1 MKRCAASV
9 TGYASR
15 KARHDRGGAHDRS
28 GSAAR
33 NAMSAAPSGG
43 PPDGTRDSANAGTG
57 GAGGTTGRT
66 PGEKNDSTAGGGPRG
81 SRLIARLLARWPHL
95 RSFRLR
101 IALVSTVIALVAIT
115 TLYAST
121 GYIIVQ
127 RRAAIIDRML
137 AAQLSSPLFH
147 LHLQVPWSAIDAHVN
162 ASFSG
167 FVPKESTEG
176 FAILRVHHAQAGEL
190 YRSSDWPLELT
201 PARLPSL
208 AQGVQTLESHDR
220 SWRVGSVVN
229 GPVTAWI
236 GVNRSLSNVQLR
248 ATFGRFAGA
257 LAILAALI
265 GLLSWYLAG
274 GAMRPVERLTRV
286 MVRINAMDLDR
297 RVSTQQED
305 REFAELIAVFN
316 AMLDRLQR
324 SYQQAV
330 RFSGDAAHELKTP
343 LTILQGELERG
354 FARAA
359 NDPALEQGLANML
372 DEVRRLDSIVRKLL
386 LLARA
391 DAGQLQIPMARVN
404 LGPQL
409 EELAEDISLMDDSRE
424 VRLEIPAHLAVNG
437 DAELLGQV
445 LHNLVSN
452 AIKYG
457 TAGGWIAL
465 AARTEGQNW
474 QIDISNASDGIAAE
488 HWDRLFDRF
497 YRADQA
503 HNRRVSGVGLGLSLA
518 RDIARAHG
526 GTLELAD
533 PGPGN
538 VCFRLTLP
546 TA

>member
-1 MKRCAASV
+1 M
-9 TGYASR
+9 
-15 KARHDRGGAHDRS
+15 
-28 GSAAR
+28 
-33 NAMSAAPSGG
+33 
-43 PPDGTRDSANAGTG
+43 
-57 GAGGTTGRT
+57 
-66 PGEKNDSTAGGGPRG
+66 
-81 SRLIARLLARWPHL
+81 LARVTRL

-101 IALVSTVIALVAIT
+101 IALASTSIALIAMSV
-115 TLYAST
+115 LYACST
-121 GYIIVQ
+121 YIIVQ
-127 RRAAIIDRML
+127 RRAGIVDRML
-137 AAQLSSPLFH
+137 TAQLASPLFQ
-147 LHLQVPWSAIDAHVN
+147 LERPPPWSAIDAHIN

-167 FVPKESTEG
+167 FALPESTSG
-176 FAILRVHHAQAGEL
+176 FAILRICHAHAGEL
-190 YRSSDWPLELT
+190 YRSGDWPAELT
-201 PARLPSL
+201 PARLPTP
-208 AQGVQTLESHDR
+208 AQDPQTLDSHDG
-220 SWRVGSVVN
+220 SWRVGVIAN
-229 GPVTAWI
+229 GPLTIWI
-236 GVNRSLSNVQLR
+236 GANRNLTNIQFDEQLR

-257 LAILAALI
+257 MTALVLLI
-265 GLLSWYLAG
+265 GVLSWTLAG
-274 GAMRPVERLTRV
+274 STMRPLQRLTGV
-286 MVRINAMDLDR
+286 MVRINAMDLDQ

-305 REFAELIAVFN
+305 PEFAELIAVFN

-324 SYQQAV
+324 SYQQAM

-343 LTILQGELERG
+343 LTILQGELERS

-359 NDPALEQGLANML
+359 SDPALEQGMANML
-372 DEVRRLDSIVRKLL
+372 DEVRRLDSIIRKLL

-409 EELAEDISLMDDSRE
+409 EELADDISLMDDSRA
-424 VRLEIPAHLAVNG
+424 VRLDVPAQLMVNG

-465 AARTEGQNW
+465 TARIDGDNW

-503 HNRRVSGVGLGLSLA
+503 HSRRVSGVGLGLSLA

-526 GTLELAD
+526 GALALAD
-533 PGPGN
+533 PGPGK

>member
-1 MKRCAASV
+1 M
-9 TGYASR
+9 
-15 KARHDRGGAHDRS
+15 S
-28 GSAAR
+28 GSA
-33 NAMSAAPSGG
+33 S
-43 PPDGTRDSANAGTG
+43 TG
-57 GAGGTTGRT
+57 G
-66 PGEKNDSTAGGGPRG
+66 TACD
-81 SRLIARLLARWPHL
+81 RLLARLLARVPRL

-101 IALVSTVIALVAIT
+101 IALASTSIALIAMSV
-115 TLYAST
+115 LYACST
-121 GYIIVQ
+121 YIIVQ
-127 RRAAIIDRML
+127 RRAGIVDRML
-137 AAQLSSPLFH
+137 TAQLASPLFQ
-147 LHLQVPWSAIDAHVN
+147 LEQPPPWSAIDAHVN

-167 FVPKESTEG
+167 FALPESTSG
-176 FAILRVHHAQAGEL
+176 FAILRICHAQAGEL
-190 YRSSDWPLELT
+190 YRSGDWPAELT
-201 PARLPSL
+201 PARLPTP
-208 AQGVQTLESHDR
+208 AQDPQTLDSHDG
-220 SWRVGSVVN
+220 SWRVGAIAN
-229 GPVTAWI
+229 GPLTIWI
-236 GVNRSLSNVQLR
+236 GVNRNLTNIQFDVQLR

-257 LAILAALI
+257 MTALVLLI
-265 GLLSWYLAG
+265 GVLSWTLAG
-274 GAMRPVERLTRV
+274 STMRPLQRLTGV
-286 MVRINAMDLDR
+286 MVRINAMELDQ
-297 RVSTQQED
+297 RVPTQQED
-305 REFAELIAVFN
+305 PEFAELIAVFN

-324 SYQQAV
+324 SYQQAM

-343 LTILQGELERG
+343 LTILQGELERS

-359 NDPALEQGLANML
+359 SDPALEQGMANML
-372 DEVRRLDSIVRKLL
+372 DEVRRLDSIIRKLL

-404 LGPQL
+404 LGQQL
-409 EELAEDISLMDDSRE
+409 EELADDISLMDDSRT
-424 VRLEIPAHLAVNG
+424 VRLDVPAQLAVNG

-465 AARTEGQNW
+465 TARIDGKNW

-526 GTLELAD
+526 GALELAD
-533 PGPGN
+533 PGPGK

>member
-1 MKRCAASV
+1 MPGSGR
-9 TGYASR
+9 
-15 KARHDRGGAHDRS
+15 RS
-28 GSAAR
+28 L
-33 NAMSAAPSGG
+33 AAP
-43 PPDGTRDSANAGTG
+43 
-57 GAGGTTGRT
+57 
-66 PGEKNDSTAGGGPRG
+66 
-81 SRLIARLLARWPHL
+81 LLARWPQL

-101 IALVSTVIALVAIT
+101 IALVSTVIALVSIT
-115 TLYAST
+115 ALYAVA
-121 GYIIVQ
+121 GYTIVQ
-127 RRAAIIDRML
+127 RRAIIIDRIL
-137 AAQLSSPLFH
+137 SAQLSGPLF
-147 LHLQVPWSAIDAHVN
+147 QAAPQAPWSAIDAHVN

-167 FVPKESTEG
+167 FAPANSTQG
-176 FAILRVHHAQAGEL
+176 FAILRVRHAEAGEL
-190 YRSSDWPLELT
+190 YRSSDWPLELSP
-201 PARLPSL
+201 PAEPGTYTLHSADQAWRI
-208 AQGVQTLESHDR
+208 GVA
-220 SWRVGSVVN
+220 VN
-229 GPVTAWI
+229 GPLTVWL
-236 GVNRSLSNVQLR
+236 GVNSSLSNAQLN
-248 ATFGRFAGA
+248 ASMGRFAA
-257 LAILAALI
+257 LLVALVALI

-286 MVRINAMDLDR
+286 MVRINATDLDR
-297 RVSTQQED
+297 RVATEQED
-305 REFAELIAVFN
+305 REFAELITVFN

-343 LTILQGELERG
+343 LTILQGELERS

-359 NDPALEQGLANML
+359 HDPALEEGLANML

-391 DAGQLQIPMARVN
+391 DAGQLHIPMARTD
-404 LGPQL
+404 LAPLL
-409 EELAEDISLMDDSRE
+409 EELAEDIGLMDDSRA
-424 VRLEIPAHLAVNG
+424 VRLEVPARLYVNG

-465 AARTEGQNW
+465 QARNIEQHW
-474 QIDISNASDGIAAE
+474 QIDISNASDGIARE

-503 HNRRVSGVGLGLSLA
+503 HNRRVAGVGLGLSLA

-526 GTLELAD
+526 GALELAD
-533 PGPGN
+533 PGPGK

-546 TA
+546 AA

>member
-1 MKRCAASV
+1 MTAAPPP
-9 TGYASR
+9 TA
-15 KARHDRGGAHDRS
+15 KARRRS
-28 GSAAR
+28 LV
-33 NAMSAAPSGG
+33 AP
-43 PPDGTRDSANAGTG
+43 
-57 GAGGTTGRT
+57 
-66 PGEKNDSTAGGGPRG
+66 
-81 SRLIARLLARWPHL
+81 LLERWPQL

-101 IALVSTVIALVAIT
+101 IALVSTVMALAAIT
-115 TLYAST
+115 TLYAT
-121 GYIIVQ
+121 TAYVIVH
-127 RRAAIIDRML
+127 RRASIIDRML
-137 AAQLSSPLFH
+137 TAQLAAPL
-147 LHLQVPWSAIDAHVN
+147 LQLPLQAPWSAIDAHLN

-167 FVPKESTEG
+167 FAPEDSTEG
-176 FAILRVHHAQAGEL
+176 FVVLRVMHAEAGEL
-190 YRSSDWPLELT
+190 YRSSDWPTEMAPR
-201 PARLPSL
+201 PAPGL
-208 AQGVQTLESHDR
+208 QTLETFDR
-220 SWRVGSVVN
+220 SWRVGAVTN
-229 GPVTAWI
+229 GPVTVWI

-248 ATFGRFAGA
+248 ASFGKFAFA
-257 LAILAALI
+257 LVGMAALI

-286 MVRINAMDLDR
+286 MVRLNALDLDR
-297 RVSTQQED
+297 RVASEQED

-343 LTILQGELERG
+343 LTILQGELERS

-359 NDPALEQGLANML
+359 SDPVLEQGLANML

-391 DAGQLQIPMARVN
+391 DAGQLSIPMTRVN
-404 LGPQL
+404 LLPMLQD
-409 EELAEDISLMDDSRE
+409 LAEDIELMDDSRA
-424 VRLEIPAHLAVNG
+424 VRLELPEHLHVNG

-465 AARTEGQNW
+465 AAHTDGQHW
-474 QIDISNASDGIAAE
+474 QIDISNASEGIAPE

-526 GTLELAD
+526 GALELAD
-533 PGPGN
+533 PGPGK

-546 TA
+546 TP

>member
-1 MKRCAASV
+1 MS
-9 TGYASR
+9 TSPSGSP
-15 KARHDRGGAHDRS
+15 RGGASDR
-28 GSAAR
+28 G
-33 NAMSAAPSGG
+33 
-43 PPDGTRDSANAGTG
+43 NAG
-57 GAGGTTGRT
+57 
-66 PGEKNDSTAGGGPRG
+66 SGPRG
-81 SRLIARLLARWPHL
+81 SRLAARLLARWPQL

-121 GYIIVQ
+121 AYIIVH
-127 RRAAIIDRML
+127 RRAGIIDRML
-137 AAQLSSPLFH
+137 TAQLSGPLFQSQ
-147 LHLQVPWSAIDAHVN
+147 LQTPWSAIDAHVN

-167 FVPKESTEG
+167 FAPKESTEG
-176 FAILRVHHAQAGEL
+176 FAILRVVHAEVGEL

-201 PARLPSL
+201 PALLPQPGQDL
-208 AQGVQTLESHDR
+208 RTMESYDR
-220 SWRVGSVVN
+220 SWRVGVTVN
-229 GPVTAWI
+229 GPVTIWV

-248 ATFGRFAGA
+248 ATFGRFA
-257 LAILAALI
+257 AALVVMAVLI
-265 GLLSWYLAG
+265 GVLSWYLAG

-286 MVRINAMDLDR
+286 MVRINATDLDR
-297 RVSTQQED
+297 RVQTEHED
-305 REFAELIAVFN
+305 REFAELITVFN

-343 LTILQGELERG
+343 LTILQGELERS

-359 NDPALEQGLANML
+359 NDPALEEGLANML

-391 DAGQLQIPMARVN
+391 DAGQLTIPMARVD
-404 LGPQL
+404 LAPLL
-409 EELAEDISLMDDSRE
+409 EELAEDIGLMDDSRD
-424 VRLEIPAHLAVNG
+424 VRLELPARLYVNG

-465 AARTEGQNW
+465 AARNSDQHW
-474 QIDISNASDGIAAE
+474 QIDISNASAGIAPE
-488 HWDRLFDRF
+488 HWERLFDRF

-503 HNRRVSGVGLGLSLA
+503 HNRRISGVGLGLSLA

-526 GTLELAD
+526 GALELAD
-533 PGPGN
+533 PGPGK

-546 TA
+546 AA

>member
-1 MKRCAASV
+1 MTGAASRRF
-9 TGYASR
+9 S
-15 KARHDRGGAHDRS
+15 KL
-28 GSAAR
+28 
-33 NAMSAAPSGG
+33 M
-43 PPDGTRDSANAGTG
+43 
-57 GAGGTTGRT
+57 
-66 PGEKNDSTAGGGPRG
+66 
-81 SRLIARLLARWPHL
+81 ARLLARWPQL

-115 TLYAST
+115 ALYAST
-121 GYIIVQ
+121 AYIIVH
-127 RRAAIIDRML
+127 RRAGIIDRVL
-137 AAQLSSPLFH
+137 AAQLSGPLFQ
-147 LHLQVPWSAIDAHVN
+147 LTLQAPWSAIDAHIN

-167 FVPKESTEG
+167 FAPEGSTEG

-190 YRSSDWPLELT
+190 YRSSDWPLELAPQ
-201 PARLPSL
+201 PAPQAGSGL
-208 AQGVQTLESHDR
+208 QTLDSADR
-220 SWRVGSVVN
+220 SWRVGSVTD
-229 GPVTAWI
+229 GPVTVWI
-236 GVNRSLSNVQLR
+236 GVNRSLSNAQLR
-248 ATFGRFAGA
+248 ASFGRFAGA
-257 LAILAALI
+257 LAGMVALI
-265 GLLSWYLAG
+265 GVLSWYLAG

-286 MVRINAMDLDR
+286 MVRINATDLDR
-297 RVSTQQED
+297 RVSTEHED
-305 REFAELIAVFN
+305 REFAELITVFN

-343 LTILQGELERG
+343 LTILQGELERS

-359 NDPALEQGLANML
+359 SDPALEQGLANML

-391 DAGQLQIPMARVN
+391 DAGQLHIPMTRTDLAP
-404 LGPQL
+404 LL
-409 EELAEDISLMDDSRE
+409 EELAEDIGLMDDSRA
-424 VRLEIPAHLAVNG
+424 VRLELPQHLYVNG

-465 AARTEGQNW
+465 TAREEGQHW
-474 QIDISNASDGIAAE
+474 QIDISNASEGIAAE

-526 GTLELAD
+526 GALELAD
-533 PGPGN
+533 PGPGK

-546 TA
+546 VA

>member
-1 MKRCAASV
+1 
-9 TGYASR
+9 
-15 KARHDRGGAHDRS
+15 
-28 GSAAR
+28 
-33 NAMSAAPSGG
+33 MSTAPSGG
-43 PPDGTRDSANAGTG
+43 PRGD
-57 GAGGTTGRT
+57 AGGNSSG
-66 PGEKNDSTAGGGPRG
+66 NSGGNSGGIPRG
-81 SRLIARLLARWPHL
+81 NKLVGRLLARWPQL

-115 TLYAST
+115 TLYAT
-121 GYIIVQ
+121 AGYIIVQ
-127 RRAAIIDRML
+127 RRAGIIDRML
-137 AAQLSSPLFH
+137 AAQLSGPLFQ
-147 LHLQVPWSAIDAHVN
+147 LQLQVPWSAIDAHIN

-167 FVPKESTEG
+167 FAPKESTEG

-201 PARLPSL
+201 PGRLPSP
-208 AQGVQTLESHDR
+208 AQGLQTLEGYDR
-220 SWRVGSVVN
+220 TWQVGVVVN
-229 GPVTAWI
+229 GPVTVWI

-248 ATFGRFAGA
+248 ATFGKVAAA
-257 LAILAALI
+257 LVIMAALI
-265 GLLSWYLAG
+265 GILSWYLAG
-274 GAMRPVERLTRV
+274 GAMHPVERLTRV

-343 LTILQGELERG
+343 LTILQGELERS

-359 NDPALEQGLANML
+359 SDPALEQGLANML

-409 EELAEDISLMDDSRE
+409 EELAEDIGLMDDSRE
-424 VRLEIPAHLAVNG
+424 VRLDIPAHLAVNG

-465 AARTEGQNW
+465 AARIEGHDW
-474 QIDISNASDGIAAE
+474 QIDISNASEGIAAE

-526 GTLELAD
+526 GALELAD
-533 PGPGN
+533 PGPGK